1 MQLFK
6 RDMAILIAFVIGGI
20 NNNFAQGTTDKLRP
34 LVETSARRL
43 ELAREVALS
52 KWDTQTPVED
62 PAREAEV
69 IHVAVKDGELRGLD
83 PAWVSHF
90 FRAQIE
96 ANKVVQYSLL
106 AQWQRAGT
114 APVHRPINLGAVIR
128 PQLDQLDKKLLE
140 GLANNAAIRAAAACR
155 TYTAKAV
162 GNYLATRK
170 RDADPRLAIALDR
183 AMAATCYDSR

>member
-20 NNNFAQGTTDKLRP
+20 NYNFAQGTTDKLRP

-90 FRAQIE
+90 FR
-96 ANKVVQYSLL
+96 N
-106 AQWQRAGT
+106 RG
-114 APVHRPINLGAVIR
+114 
-128 PQLDQLDKKLLE
+128 
-140 GLANNAAIRAAAACR
+140 
-155 TYTAKAV
+155 
-162 GNYLATRK
+162 
-170 RDADPRLAIALDR
+170 
-183 AMAATCYDSR
+183 

>member
-1 MQLFK
+1 
-6 RDMAILIAFVIGGI
+6 
-20 NNNFAQGTTDKLRP
+20 
-34 LVETSARRL
+34 
-43 ELAREVALS
+43 
-52 KWDTQTPVED
+52 
-62 PAREAEV
+62 
-69 IHVAVKDGELRGLD
+69 LD

-106 AQWQRAGT
+106 SQWQRAGS

-128 PQLDQLDKKLLE
+128 PQLDQLEKKLLE

-155 TYTAKAV
+155 AYTAKAV

-170 RDADPRLAIALDR
+170 RDVDPRLAIALDR

>member
-69 IHVAVKDGELRGLD
+69 IHVAVKDGESRGLD

-128 PQLDQLDKKLLE
+128 PQLDQLEKKLLE

-155 TYTAKAV
+155 AYTAKAV
-162 GNYLATRK
+162 GNYLATRR
-170 RDADPRLAIALDR
+170 RDADTRLAIALDR